1 MLHNMKHDDT
11 TSPDCKRIVDWE
23 VQDERK
29 EKMQKIVKNI
39 MVHSWL
45 A

>member
-11 TSPDCKRIVDWE
+11 TSPDCKRIVDWRE

-29 EKMQKIVKNI
+29 EKMQKIVLKI
-39 MVHSWL
+39 SWYTRG
-45 A
+45 